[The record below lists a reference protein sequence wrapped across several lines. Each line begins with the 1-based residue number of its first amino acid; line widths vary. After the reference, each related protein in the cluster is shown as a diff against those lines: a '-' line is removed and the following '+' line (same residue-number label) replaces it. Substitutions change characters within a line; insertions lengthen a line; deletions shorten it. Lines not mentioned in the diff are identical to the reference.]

1 MFTHVI
7 LRAIAGALRHE
18 ELVLA
23 DGQSYV
29 FGRASDCDVRL
40 NAANVSRHHCLLDV
54 HSPLVSLRDLG
65 SLNGTHLNGVDI
77 GHRDRTVPAEEV
89 GEGRQENVDVSEGD
103 VLRVGDNLFW
113 IDFDRPSEDEA
124 NENSPVSD
132 RNVPCEAC
140 C

>member
-7 LRAIAGALRHE
+7 LRAITGDLGHE
-18 ELVLA
+18 DQILA
-23 DGQSYV
+23 EGRSYV
-29 FGRASDCDVRL
+29 FGRASDCAVRL

-54 HSPLVSLRDLG
+54 HSPFVSVRDLG
-65 SLNGTHLNGVDI
+65 SLNGTLVNGVDI
-77 GHRDRTVPAEEV
+77 GHRDPTILAEEE
-89 GEGRQENVDVSEGD
+89 GEGRQETIDLTEGD

-113 IDFDRPSEDEA
+113 IDFVHPSEDEG
-124 NENSPVSD
+124 NENSPESD